1 MLEQV
6 DVDKKMSKD
15 EYEKKMES
23 LSTRLGELQRKCKE
37 QKIPVMVT
45 FDGVDAAGKG
55 TMINRVIQFLDPRGY
70 RVLSLIHI

>member
-23 LSTRLGELQRKCKE
+23 LSTRLGELQRK
-37 QKIPVMVT
+37 
-45 FDGVDAAGKG
+45 
-55 TMINRVIQFLDPRGY
+55 
-70 RVLSLIHI
+70 